1 VRYRGVH
8 SVRGSKRIRA
18 VLDGGTVVDTTRA
31 LLVWEPRRIVPSY
44 AVPADDIA
52 AELAPAGTAAT
63 DAAGTIGAHTPELS
77 GRPVLDPSVPFAVH
91 SAEGHAADLR
101 AGEQDRPGAGFYP
114 TDPDLAG
121 YVVLDFGAFDAWYE
135 EDERNVAHPRDP
147 FHRVDVLPSSRHVRV
162 ELDGHV
168 LAESSRPALLFE
180 TMLPTRYYLPPDD
193 IRTGLTT
200 SSTRTWC
207 AYKGQA
213 SYWSAAAGDRVVPT
227 SAGHTSSRC
236 TTLRKSAA
244 SSPSS
249 TSGSTSSW
257 TVNAPSGP
265 SPPGR
270 LGRAPSGSA
279 EPSELAACGKE
290 KAVLATLRPARLLMA
305 VNFSGRCAG
314 NWHCLAIGA
323 KPGRQ
328 RSGLI
333 TRHDQLSGRP
343 AARSTMSR

>member
-1 VRYRGVH
+1 MSTRMRDLLTGGLEQLRH
-8 SVRGSKRIRA
+8 EPTAKRIRA
-18 VLDGGTVVDTTRA
+18 VVDGSTVVDTTRA

-52 AELAPAGTAAT
+52 AELAPADTVAT
-63 DAAGTIGAHTPELS
+63 GEGTIGARMPELS

-91 SAEGHAADLR
+91 SAEGRAADLR

-114 TDPDLAG
+114 ADPDLAG

-168 LAESSRPALLFE
+168 LAESSRPVLLFE

-193 IRTGLTT
+193 VRAELTP

-213 SYWSAAAGDRVVPT
+213 SYWSGAAGDRVVPDIGWT
-227 SAGHTSSRC
+227 YQQPRHD
-236 TTLRKSAA
+236 AA
-244 SSPSS
+244 QVRGLIAFFNERLDVIADGERTERPITPWS
-249 TSGSTSSW
+249 
-257 TVNAPSGP
+257 SGP
-265 SPPGR
+265 G
-270 LGRAPSGSA
+270 
-279 EPSELAACGKE
+279 
-290 KAVLATLRPARLLMA
+290 V
-305 VNFSGRCAG
+305 
-314 NWHCLAIGA
+314 
-323 KPGRQ
+323 
-328 RSGLI
+328 
-333 TRHDQLSGRP
+333 
-343 AARSTMSR
+343 